1 MVLGIFEFDDYLLNK
16 INVLYITLDFIVLL
30 EVDEIDTVDVSAVV
44 PPPPP
49 LPGQAPPTPAVPPPP
64 PPPPPNSA
72 GPPPPPPPNS
82 AGPPPPPPPNNA
94 GPPPPPPPNPQAA
107 PPPPPPSA
115 PVITPQQI
123 TMLEE
128 MGFDRDVVE
137 IASRRCVIPDNA
149 VEAQARI
156 DVIITW
162 ILQNPYAVDAEELRL
177 YEERSQEEQRQIAE
191 RERREQ
197 LSSQVN
203 AAQQFLQAI
212 GEVCA

>member
-1 MVLGIFEFDDYLLNK
+1 M
-16 INVLYITLDFIVLL
+16 
-30 EVDEIDTVDVSAVV
+30 
-44 PPPPP
+44 
-49 LPGQAPPTPAVPPPP
+49 
-64 PPPPPNSA
+64 
-72 GPPPPPPPNS
+72 
-82 AGPPPPPPPNNA
+82 
-94 GPPPPPPPNPQAA
+94 
-107 PPPPPPSA
+107 
-115 PVITPQQI
+115 
-123 TMLEE
+123 
-128 MGFDRDVVE
+128 VE

-212 GEVCA
+212 GEVCVCIGYTV